1 MLKDHFKMFKA
12 IMFDVD
18 GTLTKLGTRYVPED
32 LEAQLRKVIESGI
45 PVAVCSGR
53 HHPDAILNRLGNMYP
68 EKWTL
73 FAENGA
79 CGYKFDGGSWQ
90 EFYRVAWP
98 SDVVDKDELAERILA
113 CMPCSNSFNNPSS
126 FIFRPGET
134 LDISLPELERLCGEY
149 VLKTEEIFKELGVTG
164 IRINNSQIG
173 IILNPEDG
181 DKDRGTKE
189 FAKLL
194 GIEND
199 KEIACIGDQPCEGC
213 NDEKFL
219 NGERGTPFV
228 VNGPKD
234 TLKVLAEM
242 I

>member
-18 GTLTKLGTRYVPED
+18 GTLTELGERYIPEF
-32 LEAQLRKVIESGI
+32 LEKRLREIIEMEM

-79 CGYKFDGGSWQ
+79 CGYSFDNGEWK

-98 SDVVDKDELAERILA
+98 YSVNKDELAETILNR
-113 CMPCSNSFNNPSS
+113 MPCSNSYNNPSS

-134 LDISLPELERLCGEY
+134 LDIPLPELERLCAEY
-149 VLKTEEIFKELGVTG
+149 ALQTEEIFKERGITG

-173 IILNPEDG
+173 IILNPFDG
-181 DKDRGTKE
+181 DKDRGAKE

-194 GIEND
+194 GVSDD

-219 NGERGTPFV
+219 NGDFGTPFI

-234 TLKVLAEM
+234 TLKVLNEM
-242 I
+242 V